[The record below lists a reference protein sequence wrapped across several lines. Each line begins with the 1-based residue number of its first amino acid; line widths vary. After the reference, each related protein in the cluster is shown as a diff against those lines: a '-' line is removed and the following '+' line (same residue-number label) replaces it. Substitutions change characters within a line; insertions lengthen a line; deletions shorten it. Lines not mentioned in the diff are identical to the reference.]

1 MPLGTGQ
8 YTVDSDVL
16 ELADSTKISGNLL
29 TAAPEVYPQDIQD
42 LYTAVPTDAMGP
54 AARALLDQVKAQ
66 AKSSDPY
73 DLAQKIVQILSN
85 QSVYHYDT
93 DVTDQQ
99 CAYQSQVE
107 CFAQSKRGYC
117 LHYASTMAI
126 LLRAANPDNP
136 IPTRLVEGFLPGD
149 RVGNVETV
157 RNRSAHAW
165 VEVYFPTFGW
175 IRFDPT
181 GPGSGARARSR
192 PARSWRHSRS
202 RRSRPTNAVATRS
215 VACRIPATGATAAGR
230 GGAGGDRLLVR
241 AADGPPHRGR
251 RRRRVRGLGPRP
263 ARRAHARSRVAVD
276 VEGRLAAGLRPAGE
290 PDRLR
295 VRERPRRSSS
305 PWRRPT

>member
-1 MPLGTGQ
+1 
-8 YTVDSDVL
+8 
-16 ELADSTKISGNLL
+16 
-29 TAAPEVYPQDIQD
+29 
-42 LYTAVPTDAMGP
+42 MGP

-181 GPGSGARARSR
+181 GPGRRARERDQGRHCRGAVHDPAGPAQRARS
-192 PARSWRHSRS
+192 
-202 RRSRPTNAVATRS
+202 ATRS
-215 VACRIPATGATAAGR
+215 VGVPNPAGR
-230 GGAGGDRLLVR
+230 RDTGRTR
-241 AADGPPHRGR
+241 QRGR
-251 RRRRVRGLGPRP
+251 G
-263 ARRAHARSRVAVD
+263 SRCCS
-276 VEGRLAAGLRPAGE
+276 RC
-290 PDRLR
+290 
-295 VRERPRRSSS
+295 
-305 PWRRPT
+305 